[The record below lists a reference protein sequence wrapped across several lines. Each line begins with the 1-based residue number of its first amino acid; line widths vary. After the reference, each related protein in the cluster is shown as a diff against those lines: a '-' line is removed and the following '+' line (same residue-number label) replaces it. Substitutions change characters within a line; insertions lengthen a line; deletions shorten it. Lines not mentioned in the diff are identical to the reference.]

1 MNHFPVIIAGAGP
14 AGLGAAYELVRNG
27 IRPLV
32 LEKTKHT
39 GGIARTECYQGYR
52 FDIGG
57 HRFFTKIDRVSRLW
71 QEVLGDGLITVPRH
85 SHIYYQG
92 KYFHYPMEIFDALI
106 KLGIGE
112 SLRVLA
118 SYTKAKV
125 LPIPDAQSF
134 DQWVTNH
141 FGKRLFEI
149 FFKDYTEKVWGI
161 PCSQISA
168 EWAAQRIR
176 GLSLPVAIKNAIFSR
191 NRPKTLIKEFTYP
204 VYGPGMMWE
213 AFCRAIVAGGGVF
226 QPQSKVIEVRH
237 QGSRFH
243 SVLVRQG
250 GDLTEIRGDSFISS
264 LPLGEL
270 ILALNPSAPARVAE
284 AARQL
289 QHRAFLMVGLI
300 LNQAGLFP
308 DNWIYINSG
317 EVQVGR
323 IQNFGNWSRAMVP
336 DPSTS
341 SLGLE
346 YFCNEE
352 DETWRKSDPELVLQA
367 WSELQKLG
375 LAGKSKLLD
384 GVVFRQSKAYPIYQG
399 DYRNQIQLTQEY
411 LATFENLQSIGR
423 NGMHRYNNMDHS
435 LLSGLLAAENV
446 LGARHDCWE
455 VNRQQDY
462 HESLET
468 TAKGK

>member
-1 MNHFPVIIAGAGP
+1 
-14 AGLGAAYELVRNG
+14 LGAAYELMSKG

-32 LEKTKHT
+32 LEKTRHI
-39 GGIARTECYQGYR
+39 GGIARTEVYHGYR

-57 HRFFTKIDRVSRLW
+57 HRFFTKVNRVFQLW
-71 QEVLGDGLITVPRH
+71 QEILGDNLITVPRR

-92 KYFHYPMEIFDALI
+92 KYFHYPMEILDALI
-106 KLGIGE
+106 KLGVGE
-112 SLRVLA
+112 SLLVMA
-118 SYTKAKV
+118 SYLKAKAF
-125 LPIPDAQSF
+125 PIPDVHSF

-141 FGKRLFEI
+141 FGRRLYEI

-161 PCSQISA
+161 PCSQIAA

-176 GLSLPVAIKNAIFSR
+176 GLSLPVAIKNAITGK

-204 VYGPGMMWE
+204 VHGPGMMWE
-213 AFCRAIVAGGGVF
+213 AFCQQVVAGGGEFKPESHV
-226 QPQSKVIEVRH
+226 VEVRH
-237 QGSRFH
+237 RGTRFH

-250 GDLTEIRGDSFISS
+250 ENLVEIQGDSFISS
-264 LPLGEL
+264 MPLGEL
-270 ILALNPSAPARVAE
+270 ILSMNPPAPAHVAE

-300 LNQAGLFP
+300 LNQPELFP

-336 DPSTS
+336 DPATT

-346 YFCNEE
+346 YFCNED
-352 DETWRKSDPELVLQA
+352 DETWRKPDRELVQQA

-375 LAGKSKLLD
+375 LAGKSKLID
-384 GVVFRQSKAYPIYQG
+384 GTVFRQSKAYPVYKG
-399 DYRNQIQLTQEY
+399 DYRNQIHTAQEY

-446 LGARHDCWE
+446 MGARHDCWE

-462 HESLET
+462 HESLESSE
-468 TAKGK
+468 KGK